1 MSVHPKYPDYI
12 VATANLGSITEASAA
27 LEVSP
32 TTISAAIKGFE
43 KHYGYRV
50 SVATAG
56 VKISYIGRFEV
67 VGARTDVSA
76 QPSRRLR
83 LRGRRLG
90 KPAQKPG

>member
-1 MSVHPKYPDYI
+1 MRVHPKYPDYI
-12 VATANLGSITEASAA
+12 AATADLGSITEASTA
-27 LEVSP
+27 LAVP
-32 TTISAAIKGFE
+32 PPTISAAIKGFE

-50 SVATAG
+50 FVATAG
-56 VKISYIGRFEV
+56 VKISQIGRFEV
-67 VGARTDVSA
+67 VGTRTDVSA